1 MSVCEWISRSRF
13 QPYGIP
19 EFTKP
24 LGVTRPVDE
33 GKKLTGRCDLNDR
46 HFIKT
51 RGYTLSAI
59 NVPRT

>member
-1 MSVCEWISRSRF
+1 M
-13 QPYGIP
+13 
-19 EFTKP
+19 
-24 LGVTRPVDE
+24 RPVDE

-51 RGYTLSAI
+51 REYTLSAI